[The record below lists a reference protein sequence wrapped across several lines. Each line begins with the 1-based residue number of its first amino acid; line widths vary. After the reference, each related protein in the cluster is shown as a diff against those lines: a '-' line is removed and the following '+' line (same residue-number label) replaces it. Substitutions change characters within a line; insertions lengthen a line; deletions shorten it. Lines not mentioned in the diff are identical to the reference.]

1 VRRARRVASACA
13 WPSHALS
20 CDGLGRRYYLMETKQ
35 VTVTPEMAKLL
46 LKQNSNNRRLTQANV
61 DFLASQIVRGDWK
74 LTHQGIAV
82 SESGRLLDGQHRL
95 AAVIKAG
102 VPAQMMLT
110 AGLPDDI
117 FDVLDIGRARRAS
130 DVLSIA
136 GAKSSKTLAS
146 AVKLKM
152 LYERWPEKIWTADYA
167 KCSNHEILAGY
178 EASPALW
185 DRVVAIADGA
195 RLHKVLVSGPFA
207 AMAFLA
213 ALQGVDL
220 SRIELLALDLKQGS
234 ALRPGSPVLAYR
246 NKVIASPAIPSVRGS
261 QRRLAE
267 YIKLLNSCLSLTELK
282 VFKTPSIPPMPRI
295 LADEGVWA

>member
-46 LKQNSNNRRLTQANV
+46 LSQNSNNRRLIQANV
-61 DFLASQIVRGDWK
+61 DFLASQIVKGDWK

-82 SESGRLLDGQHRL
+82 SKSGRLLDGQHRL

-102 VPAQMMLT
+102 APVGMMLT
-110 AGLPDDI
+110 TGLPDDI
-117 FDVLDIGRARRAS
+117 FDVLDTGRARRAS
-130 DVLSIA
+130 DTLSIA
-136 GAKSSKTLAS
+136 GAKSPKTLAS

-152 LYERWPEKIWTADYA
+152 LYEKWPERIWVSDSA
-167 KCSNHEILAGY
+167 KCSSHEILANY
-178 EASPALW
+178 EAAPLLW

-195 RLHKVLVSGPFA
+195 RLHKVLVPGPFA

-213 ALQGVDL
+213 VSQGVEL
-220 SRIELLALDLKQGS
+220 SRVELLALDLKQGS
-234 ALRPGSPVLAYR
+234 ALRTGNPVLAYR
-246 NKVIASPAIPSVRGS
+246 NKAIGSPAMSSTNGA

-267 YIKLLNSCLSLTELK
+267 YIKLLNSCLSLTDLK
-282 VFKTPSIPPMPRI
+282 MFKTPSIPPMPRI